1 MGGGALP
8 RPYAVA
14 GSARVARDESKAD
27 DAAPPRR
34 ARLGGV
40 GTGAPGASFDPFA
53 VHMID
58 GGAHRGRDTP
68 GSVTR
73 CAIGTD
79 GAGGNKS
86 RAVSDQSSARLPR

>member
-1 MGGGALP
+1 M
-8 RPYAVA
+8 AV
-14 GSARVARDESKAD
+14 

-40 GTGAPGASFDPFA
+40 GGVGPEPGASLDPFA
-53 VHMID
+53 VHVID

-73 CAIGTD
+73 CAMALTGREVLKVTKVELFPI
-79 GAGGNKS
+79 S
-86 RAVSDQSSARLPR
+86 RRPGEMMHTV

>member
-1 MGGGALP
+1 M
-8 RPYAVA
+8 V
-14 GSARVARDESKAD
+14 D

-40 GTGAPGASFDPFA
+40 GGVGPEPGASLDPFA
-53 VHMID
+53 VHVID

-79 GAGGNKS
+79 GAGREVTKVELFPIIS
-86 RAVSDQSSARLPR
+86 RRPDGIEMMHI